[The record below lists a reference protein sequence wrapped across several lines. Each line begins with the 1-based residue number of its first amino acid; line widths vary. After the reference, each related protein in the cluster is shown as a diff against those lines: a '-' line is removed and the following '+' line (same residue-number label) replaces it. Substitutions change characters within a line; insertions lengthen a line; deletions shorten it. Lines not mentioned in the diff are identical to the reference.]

1 MASLQAAS
9 YSIAEAAVALSKEP
23 LYRHLAKTYPPK
35 TQKFPMPIPIV
46 SIITSGRAGVG
57 KLRFREFCL
66 TPLPGVAFSEQV
78 RALVSVHQE
87 VGKALSAKSGVSLKK
102 RGVFRFACL

>member
-9 YSIAEAAVALSKEP
+9 YSIAQAAATLLKEP
-23 LYRHLAKTYPPK
+23 LYRHLAKTYSPG
-35 TQKFPMPIPIV
+35 THKFPMPIPVV

-66 TPLPGVAFSEQV
+66 TPLPGIAFSEQV
-78 RALVSVHQE
+78 RALVSVHRE
-87 VGKALSAKSGVSLKK
+87 VGKALAAKSGVS
-102 RGVFRFACL
+102 F